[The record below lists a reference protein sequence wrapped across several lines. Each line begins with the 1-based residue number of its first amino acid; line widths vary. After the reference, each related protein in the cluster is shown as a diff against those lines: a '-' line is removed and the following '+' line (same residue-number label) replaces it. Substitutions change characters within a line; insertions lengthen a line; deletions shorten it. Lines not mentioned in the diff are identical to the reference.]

1 MQSRETIVSR
11 DHGRSRGYGERFP
24 NNLIRRQRKAGN
36 RHCARTHSMSDTG
49 ASVPPPID
57 SIPSPP
63 TANDAAAAVTPEKE
77 KPPRPAESR
86 SIPFGK
92 RAIAESEVD
101 TAHSRAR
108 PARELRPTHVSG
120 SGLCARSCRQL
131 QCAPPSTRCR
141 AFAARRA
148 STGSTSRR
156 CTLIEQV
163 AEQRRRQKLHVQ
175 SSPRAAPSCAASSL
189 LSLPPCRE
197 KTPPAPASREEA
209 APCGLPGEQQ
219 SRRSC
224 CARTPRRR
232 DTRCVYID
240 FGVVAGVGIN

>member
-1 MQSRETIVSR
+1 MACPREMQSRETIVSR

-131 QCAPPSTRCR
+131 QCAPPSTTE
-141 AFAARRA
+141 ATRRKFWRFLGRQA
-148 STGSTSRR
+148 PDLGPLHDQHQDFIHVITNGRR
-156 CTLIEQV
+156 G
-163 AEQRRRQKLHVQ
+163 
-175 SSPRAAPSCAASSL
+175 AAPYGGAFQAL
-189 LSLPPCRE
+189 
-197 KTPPAPASREEA
+197 
-209 APCGLPGEQQ
+209 
-219 SRRSC
+219 
-224 CARTPRRR
+224 
-232 DTRCVYID
+232 
-240 FGVVAGVGIN
+240 